1 LRPFLTLSVVAFALV
16 GCSSASSDADG
27 SVKPGSGVAINPS
40 GKPRTPEEEAYA
52 KQMQQAGSVVNDDR
66 AKMAEARKQ
75 AGQ

>member
-1 LRPFLTLSVVAFALV
+1 MRTLLALSAAV
-16 GCSSASSDADG
+16 LALSGCSSASPEADG
-27 SVKPGSGVAINPS
+27 NIKPGSGVATNPG

-52 KQMQQAGSVVNDDR
+52 KQMQQAGAVVNDDR